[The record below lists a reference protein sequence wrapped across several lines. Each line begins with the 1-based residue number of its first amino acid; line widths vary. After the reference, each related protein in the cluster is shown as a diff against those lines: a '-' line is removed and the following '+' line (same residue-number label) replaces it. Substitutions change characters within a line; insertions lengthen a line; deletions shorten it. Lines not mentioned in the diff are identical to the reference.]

1 MKLENLPSEFIHAL
15 PVLEKIQ
22 AHGFDAYFVGGSVR
36 DVLLK
41 RPIHDVDIATNAY
54 PAETKAIF
62 PHTIDVGIEHGTV
75 LVLAGKLETEH
86 YEVTTFRTESSY
98 TDYRRPDSVD
108 FVRDL
113 SEDLKRRD
121 FTINAFA
128 MDMQGQVID
137 MFNGLAD
144 LSESRLR
151 AVGIATERFNED
163 ALRIMRAMRFAA
175 TLNFDIEQDTF
186 EAMRARAHLLTK
198 ISIERIFIELDKLLL
213 AQNWKKGLAIL
224 LDTQA
229 YTFLPG
235 LQEEPVRHLREK
247 TAEDFTFAN
256 SFQAWAALLVQFE
269 YIDVKNFLKKWKVS
283 NDFIKY
289 VSDLTEA
296 YKLEEW
302 SLESIYLYG
311 LEKAVLVDQLK
322 VALGQQ
328 IDGEQAYLYNEQL
341 QIHSKS
347 EIVVTGKDI
356 IESFSIQPGPQLGKI
371 LQQLETMIVKN
382 QLKNDK
388 NKILKYIKEIL

>member
-128 MDMQGQVID
+128 MDTQGQVID

-269 YIDVKNFLKKWKVS
+269 CIDVKNFLKKWKVS

>member
-22 AHGFDAYFVGGSVR
+22 AHGFEAYFVGGSVR